1 MWKGTARQQ
10 ASHTPIL
17 IPRCVSSVQQSD
29 RRKATCVILR
39 GALQQGAFLIS
50 MAGFQQRQALLIQV
64 NSAVKEPE
72 EEQNITRDQRA
83 DGVFTDSLRL
93 KKKQKKKHSLD
104 ESHSA
109 QKSICRKTE

>member
-1 MWKGTARQQ
+1 
-10 ASHTPIL
+10 
-17 IPRCVSSVQQSD
+17 
-29 RRKATCVILR
+29 
-39 GALQQGAFLIS
+39 

-93 KKKQKKKHSLD
+93 KKKKKKRNSLD